1 MGHVQTKQKPSVNSK
16 EDDRERRGTGKRLYI
31 TERETEKY
39 EGEMIS
45 HWEKRYGQNNTLIYD
60 KRERERER

>member
-1 MGHVQTKQKPSVNSK
+1 MGHVQTKQKPSINSK

-45 HWEKRYGQNNTLIYD
+45 H
-60 KRERERER
+60 